1 MKSSGVSLD
10 KYSNVVASICEG
22 TFIGLKQN
30 EVVAMRRW
38 NQEHSLAHDSS
49 EEADPAETEAQT
61 HKRARVECCSM
72 MEKTTAEAEPRV
84 PQPCSVTHQLAKV
97 KQSIVDTITSVRQ
110 FRSELETK
118 EQSLV
123 DSLNS
128 VRQFRSELKKK
139 EDNLEA
145 SLLEVDILGM

>member
-22 TFIGLKQN
+22 TFIGLKPN
-30 EVVAMRRW
+30 EVVAERRW
-38 NQEHSLAHDSS
+38 NQEHSS
-49 EEADPAETEAQT
+49 EEADPAETEAET
-61 HKRARVECCSM
+61 HKRARVECISM

-110 FRSELETK
+110 FHSELETK

-123 DSLNS
+123 DSLTS

-139 EDNLEA
+139 EDNLEE